1 MKRVLIVLAV
11 ILLVSGCA
19 ARLGFQFGSTGKSAT
34 EPSVGPGGSFSSG
47 GVGARFG
54 EGGAVGGI
62 FGAGILGALF
72 GSEMRGR
79 EARGTEARA
88 LPELDSSRRIN
99 EQDCGQPL
107 ENPSANLRCK

>member
-11 ILLVSGCA
+11 IVLVSGCA
-19 ARLGFQFGSTGKSAT
+19 ARLGFQFGSTEKSAT

-54 EGGAVGGI
+54 EGGAVGGN
-62 FGAGILGALF
+62 FGTGILGALF
-72 GSEMRGR
+72 GSGMRGR
-79 EARGTEARA
+79 EARTEARA